1 MNTDRNKGI
10 IIGILLL
17 ISFILGIVIYQVLQG
32 PVLFA
37 KDFLTITSENSN
49 EIITSTILGLANGT
63 ITIIIAVLL
72 LPIFKKFNYSLAFL
86 YLSFAVIN
94 FAMIA
99 IDNVSALSIL
109 ELSKEYLISGKNN
122 TEYYETIGQ
131 LFYKRH
137 WWTHYMSLLN
147 SGFYLFLLY
156 YLFYRSKA
164 IPGILSISGIVA
176 VSLMLIEIMSSIF
189 GHSINMLLMLP
200 LGIVQISLAIW
211 LLTKGLKVSDNLK

>member
-10 IIGILLL
+10 IIGVLLL
-17 ISFILGIVIYQVLQG
+17 ISFILGVVIYQVLQG
-32 PVLFA
+32 PVLFS
-37 KDFLTITSENSN
+37 KDFLTITSDNSN

-109 ELSKEYLISGKNN
+109 ELSKEYSMSGENN
-122 TEYYETIGQ
+122 TEYYKTIGQ
-131 LFYKRH
+131 LFYKKH

-147 SGFYLFLLY
+147 SGFSLFLLY

-164 IPGILSISGIVA
+164 IPGILSASGMIA
-176 VSLMLIEIMSSIF
+176 VLLMLIEIMSSIF

-211 LLTKGLKVSDNLK
+211 LFIKGLNIFDDLK